1 MRQPVKF
8 QDRIVLPSVDIQRR
22 RILRATAAGAALGI
36 ASYAPLVRSSAPMRV
51 VVPYAPGGSADIV
64 GRAAASW
71 LSERLGRTVI
81 VENKGGAGASLGTE
95 FVVRSPPDGN
105 TLLVHTGTIAV
116 EAAAEKK
123 LSYNALKDLI
133 PVSMVA
139 AGAFSLL
146 VNPRVPVN
154 SVAELVEYCKKNP
167 GQYNYASS
175 GIGTSVHLSMELFKS
190 MAGIEVMH
198 IPYKGG
204 APSLNAVASGET
216 EMMMN
221 PLATA
226 KPFSLAG
233 RVRALAVSTKT
244 RTALWPELPTIDASG
259 VPGYDTSVWYG
270 LSAPAGTPQD
280 IVQELAAALA
290 ASVSIPANKDWLNAQ
305 GLDPVGDTPAEFK
318 VKIEREIQV
327 WAALIKKAGVKIE

>member
-1 MRQPVKF
+1 MP
-8 QDRIVLPSVDIQRR
+8 RR

-36 ASYAPLVRSSAPMRV
+36 ASYVSFARANTPLRI

-64 GRAAASW
+64 GRGTASW
-71 LSERLGRTVI
+71 LSERLGRPVI
-81 VENKGGAGASLGTE
+81 VDNKGGAGASLGTE
-95 FVVRSPPDGN
+95 FVARSPADGN
-105 TLLVHTGTIAV
+105 TLLIHTGTIAV

-123 LSYNALKDLI
+123 LSYNVLEDFI

-154 SVAELVEYCKKNP
+154 SVAELVAYCRKSP
-167 GQYNYASS
+167 GKYNYASS

-190 MAGIEVMH
+190 MAGINVMH

-226 KPFSLAG
+226 KPFSAAG
-233 RVRALAVSTKT
+233 RVRALAVSTKE

-270 LSAPAGTPQD
+270 LSAPAGTPPE

-290 ASVSIPANKDWLNAQ
+290 ASVAMPANKEWLNHQ
-305 GLDPVGDTPAEFK
+305 GLDPVGDTPAEFRK
-318 VKIEREIQV
+318 KIEREIQV
-327 WAALIKKAGVKIE
+327 WAALIKKAGVTIE

>member
-1 MRQPVKF
+1 MR
-8 QDRIVLPSVDIQRR
+8 L
-22 RILRATAAGAALGI
+22 
-36 ASYAPLVRSSAPMRV
+36 
-51 VVPYAPGGSADIV
+51 VVPYEPGGSADIV
-64 GRAAASW
+64 GRAAGRW
-71 LSERLGRTVI
+71 LNERLGRPVI

-95 FVVRSPPDGN
+95 AVVRSPADGN

-116 EAAAEKK
+116 EAAAQKK
-123 LSYNALKDLI
+123 LPYNAQRDLV
-133 PVSMVA
+133 PVAMVA
-139 AGAFSLL
+139 EGAFALL

-154 SVAELVEYCKKNP
+154 SVAELIEYCKAAP
-167 GQYNYASS
+167 GKYNYASS

-190 MAGIEVMH
+190 MAGINVMH

-226 KPFSLAG
+226 KPLGLDG
-233 RVRALAVSTKT
+233 RVRALAVSTKS
-244 RTALWPELPTIDASG
+244 RTSLWPELPSLDAAG

-280 IVQELAAALA
+280 IVEELAATLG
-290 ASVSIPANKDWLNAQ
+290 ASASEPANKTWLNAQ
-305 GLDPVGDTPAEFK
+305 GLEPVGDKPAEFK
-318 VKIEREIQV
+318 GKIEREIQV
-327 WAALIKKAGVKIE
+327 WATLIKESGLKLE